1 MHRNHLKFRLSVKYK
16 SLFATVHNQ
25 ISRDT
30 CDEQANSNDEN
41 VKIVNEASLH
51 CKHIE
56 QFELPST
63 NS

>member
-25 ISRDT
+25 ISRET

-56 QFELPST
+56 
-63 NS
+63 

>member
-1 MHRNHLKFRLSVKYK
+1 MHRNHFSQCKYK

-25 ISRDT
+25 ISRET
-30 CDEQANSNDEN
+30 CDEQANSKDEN

-56 QFELPST
+56 
-63 NS
+63 